1 MLKVANARLLVMG
14 FFTTE
19 KRETKEKA
27 IVYNAAKGRLK
38 ATGHTWT
45 HTWALKLKSLDT
57 TQETAES
64 LHSSRWGTKFV
75 SSSTRHQAE
84 ESQPGFRLHKQL
96 RSTPSPPLHT
106 SIRRRSSLSSFN
118 PEQTHLPPPATTSH
132 LSSCLLAQTD
142 TFLPT
147 RMQGPKKKTSAFL
160 LFPVKHK
167 DWIPGG
173 EGHSQTFL
181 KAFIA

>member
-1 MLKVANARLLVMG
+1 MLKVANARLFAIG
-14 FFTTE
+14 FFTTK

-27 IVYNAAKGRLK
+27 IMYNAARADWKPRDI
-38 ATGHTWT
+38 HEQ
-45 HTWALKLKSLDT
+45 WALKLKSLDT

-96 RSTPSPPLHT
+96 RSMPSPPLHN
-106 SIRRRSSLSSFN
+106 SVRRRPSLSSFN

-142 TFLPT
+142 MFLPT
-147 RMQGPKKKTSAFL
+147 RMQGPKKKTSTFL

-181 KAFIA
+181 KAFIT